1 MSSEEEFQEALKN
14 VSDGLLRVFIKRTE
28 GKFAWTPYF
37 LHTLCKSFSLFSV
50 SIAI

>member
-28 GKFAWTPYF
+28 GKF
-37 LHTLCKSFSLFSV
+37 TLFKFFFIFAV